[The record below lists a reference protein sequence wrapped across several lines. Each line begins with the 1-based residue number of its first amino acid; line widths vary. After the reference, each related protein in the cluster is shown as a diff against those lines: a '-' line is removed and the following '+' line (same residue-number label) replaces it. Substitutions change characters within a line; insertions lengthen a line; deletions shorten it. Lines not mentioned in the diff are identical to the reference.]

1 MPKSNTRD
9 LTPSLPDFEF
19 EQGRNVDTSYFLEGG
34 CVCGKVRYASQ
45 SAPFASDYCHCDTC
59 RRLSGAPITAWMDFK
74 SSEVTF
80 HGQISEFQTS
90 EKIYRGFC
98 SDCGS
103 RLTYRHVDHPDY
115 ITLTVTSLD
124 NPEQVTPT
132 YHIYTEERLHWLT
145 VEDELPRYAKGQT
158 SYSEK

>member
-1 MPKSNTRD
+1 MPKPKTSN
-9 LTPSLPDFEF
+9 LTPSLLACVSKQDDHSATLSHFK
-19 EQGRNVDTSYFLEGG
+19 GG
-34 CVCGKVRYASQ
+34 CMCGKIRYISK

-80 HGQISEFQTS
+80 YGEISEFQTS
-90 EKIYRGFC
+90 DKIYRGFC
-98 SDCGS
+98 SSCGS
-103 RLTYRHVDHPDY
+103 RLTYRHIDHPDC

-145 VEDELPRYAKGQT
+145 VEDELPCYAKGQT